1 MEGGKDMKPLS
12 NPPKPARHLSLV
24 QSQPKVLDAR
34 GTALEVSDLV
44 CLLAR
49 QYSQRQLN
57 EVWRIESLAS
67 DVAKVRP
74 IRGFLKPLSYDFPL
88 KDIVLY
94 AKQGAP
100 TPYLEVQS

>member
-1 MEGGKDMKPLS
+1 MTHHL
-12 NPPKPARHLSLV
+12 PKPTRHLELV
-24 QSQPKVLDAR
+24 PALVTPVEPQIEILDTYGKAI
-34 GTALEVSDLV
+34 EVSDLV

-57 EVWRIESLAS
+57 EVWRIESLTS